1 MRPSRTIAAMDPRHT
16 QRREL
21 IILLISV
28 VGLSRLL
35 DGPLLWLAAALA
47 GAAAAAG
54 AARLLGD
61 PNPRATRPE
70 AILLPALATAASVG
84 ALQVIPLGVLLVPA
98 LAAAVGLIDRV
109 LRFELRLSSRDHE
122 ATPED
127 RVSALAAALA
137 IAFLAF
143 VGAAAILPGGL
154 VEPGSGFSIGR
165 PAPIPEALLLVLA
178 LVDATVAGLLGFRV
192 AMLRERSFRAALF
205 AAATYASVVAIAA
218 AGVRAIALPR
228 LLAPALLALVFFV
241 WDGVHGAPPA
251 QRRDPR
257 WIWQTVVLIALGIAV
272 VAWNLALPR

>member
-1 MRPSRTIAAMDPRHT
+1 MDPQRT
-16 QRREL
+16 RRREL
-21 IILLISV
+21 VVLLIAV

-35 DGPLLWLAAALA
+35 DGPLLWLVAGLA

-54 AARLLGD
+54 AAELLGD
-61 PNPRATRPE
+61 PRPRDTHPE
-70 AILLPALATAASVG
+70 AVLLPALATAASVG
-84 ALQVIPLGVLLVPA
+84 ALQVVPIGLLFVPA
-98 LAAAVGLIDRV
+98 LGAAAILVDRV
-109 LRFELRLSSRDHE
+109 LGFELRLGDRAHE
-122 ATPED
+122 VTPED

-143 VGAAAILPGGL
+143 VGVAAILPGGL
-154 VEPGSGFSIGR
+154 VEPGSGSQGGR
-165 PAPIPEALLLVLA
+165 AAPIPDAVLLVLTLA
-178 LVDATVAGLLGFRV
+178 DATVAGLLGFRI
-192 AMLRERSFRAALF
+192 ALLRERSLRAALF

-272 VAWNLALPR
+272 VAWNLALPH